1 MSLTSAR
8 LLASSWSGAT
18 FGSLAAT
25 GRVAAMSPLITPVG
39 FPAASRMIDP
49 LTKSV
54 GSGASRSIPNAFS
67 ARLFRK
73 TW

>member
-18 FGSLAAT
+18 LGSLAAT

-39 FPAASRMIDP
+39 LPAASRMIEP

-54 GSGASRSIPNAFS
+54 GSGAFALIPKASRP
-67 ARLFRK
+67 RLFRK